1 MVAAAVAVAAMG
13 FWAYSATQ
21 SADSVAS
28 QLNQAQAQK
37 LALDQQVAAL
47 SVYSQRQQAEAAQAA
62 VVDQLATARID
73 WERLVRDVITVLP
86 SGVWVSTI
94 NGTLPTTATS
104 SPGSNSA
111 AAPGTLQQPNTNAPQ
126 GLHIVGDAFTQG
138 EVADTMARLATV
150 PGLGTPRL
158 AASQATPTSTKT
170 IIAFT
175 IDIPVNSHST
185 SPPGRWA
192 RRPRRRRQ
200 RRGARRETDPAAV
213 AHPRRHRHGGRH
225 ADHVHG
231 DHLTGPLP

>member
-1 MVAAAVAVAAMG
+1 MKAVNLLPKNQGIAGVLTGDRSRLLMVAAAVAVAAMG

-175 IDIPVNSHST
+175 IDIPVNSQALDVS
-185 SPPGRWA
+185 A
-192 RRPRRRRQ
+192 
-200 RRGARRETDPAAV
+200 GALGASAATT
-213 AHPRRHRHGGRH
+213 ATATGG
-225 ADHVHG
+225 
-231 DHLTGPLP
+231 TP